1 MPTKHVIAQ
10 IEAYV
15 DQTLPQ
21 AERQRVEAHLAL
33 CPTCVAYLT
42 EARRLASEL
51 SPTLL
56 ATLGRPLP
64 PPALRYRVRDQLD
77 FSTGPRPRRVSLP
90 WAFSGRLLNAAGTV
104 TVIALLAFGAV
115 AVIQS
120 QLPGSN
126 LVLQS
131 NTLQANFGGDDAI
144 ATATLPASPTEIAPV
159 TPTPELRPAASA
171 GDSLPRPTPAP
182 GAARSKEQLTLAN
195 QEAASPGL
203 PLSDSAPIETSSYAE
218 PQGAITF
225 SFFNPAPHRQVY
237 EIHLIEADGSN
248 HRLFP
253 LEGVSE
259 PALRYSDDGLQ
270 IAFRAWSE
278 PTTPRSLLSSNLQ
291 GDTPVQIG
299 GFFEDAQPDWSPT
312 ENRLIFAS
320 QRESDRR
327 WRLYTSWG
335 NGLAEKEL
343 RREGKSPSF
352 GPDGYRFVFESCDNT
367 GNRCGLWLGN
377 LDDSEYG
384 SQPLLENPQAQ
395 APDWSPVGEQIVY
408 MANPDD
414 NWDLFLIN
422 SDGSGSPLRL
432 TDDPAIDGLP
442 VWSPDGEWLAFLSDR
457 GGNWGVWLLQVNSG
471 ELRQI
476 FSFDGGIF
484 TPPVREPYGERT
496 WWDEQLSWSQT
507 NESQ

>member
-1 MPTKHVIAQ
+1 MPTKHVIDQ

-21 AERQRVEAHLAL
+21 AERQLVEAHLAI
-33 CPTCVAYLT
+33 CPACTAYLA

-51 SPTLL
+51 GPTML

-64 PPALRYRVRDQLD
+64 PPALRYQVRDQLD
-77 FSTGPRPRRVSLP
+77 FSAAPRWISIP
-90 WAFSGRLLNAAGTV
+90 WTFSSRLLNTAGTLA
-104 TVIALLAFGAV
+104 VIALLALGAV
-115 AVIQS
+115 AVIQT

-126 LVLQS
+126 PVPQS
-131 NTLQANFGGDDAI
+131 NTLHANFGGDEVV
-144 ATATLPASPTEIAPV
+144 ATVTLLASTTEIALL
-159 TPTPELRPAASA
+159 TPTPGPKPSASA
-171 GDSLPRPTPAP
+171 GDRLPRLTPAADTATSIAVP
-182 GAARSKEQLTLAN
+182 ALTN
-195 QEAASPGL
+195 QEAVLPMLSPASSDPVEAPGF
-203 PLSDSAPIETSSYAE
+203 AE
-218 PQGAITF
+218 PQGTIAF
-225 SFFNPAPHRQVY
+225 SFFNPALHRQVY

-253 LEGVSE
+253 LDGVSE
-259 PALRYSDDGLQ
+259 PALRYLDDGLE

-278 PTTPRSLLSSNLQ
+278 PTTPRSLLTSNLQ

-335 NGLAEKEL
+335 NGLAQKEL

-352 GPDGYRFVFESCDNT
+352 APDGYHFVFEGCDDT

-384 SQPLLENPQAQ
+384 SELLLEKLEAR
-395 APDWSPVGEQIVY
+395 APDWSPVGTKIVY
-408 MANPDD
+408 MANLDD
-414 NWDLFLIN
+414 NWDLYLFD
-422 SDGSGSPLRL
+422 SQEASSPRRL
-432 TDDPAIDGLP
+432 TNDPAIDGLP

-457 GGNWGVWLLQVNSG
+457 SGNWGLWLLHVTSG

-484 TPPVREPYGERT
+484 TPPVREPYGERN
-496 WWDEQLSWSQT
+496 WWDEQLSWSQ
-507 NESQ
+507 

>member
-1 MPTKHVIAQ
+1 MPTKHVIDQ

-21 AERQRVEAHLAL
+21 AERQLCEAHLAV
-33 CPTCVAYLT
+33 CPVCTAYLI

-51 SPTLL
+51 GPTML

-64 PPALRYRVRDQLD
+64 PPALRYRLREQLD
-77 FSTGPRPRRVSLP
+77 FSAGRRQISLP
-90 WAFSGRLLNAAGTV
+90 WAISGRLLNTAGTV
-104 TVIALLAFGAV
+104 AVIALLAFGAV
-115 AVIQS
+115 AVIRG
-120 QLPGSN
+120 QLPGAN
-126 LVLQS
+126 LGPQS
-131 NTLQANFGGDDAI
+131 NTLHANFGGNDLI
-144 ATATLPASPTEIAPV
+144 ATATLPAAPTESSPT
-159 TPTPELRPAASA
+159 TPTPDLRVTASA
-171 GDSLPRPTPAP
+171 GDTLPRLTPAA
-182 GAARSKEQLTLAN
+182 GVAKSSEQLTPAN
-195 QEAASPGL
+195 QAAAL
-203 PLSDSAPIETSSYAE
+203 PESAPASVDLVETSGLAE
-218 PQGAITF
+218 PQGTIAF

-259 PALRYSDDGLQ
+259 PALRYSDDGRQL
-270 IAFRAWSE
+270 AFRAWSE
-278 PTTPRSLLSSNLQ
+278 PTTPRSLLSSNLE
-291 GDTPVQIG
+291 GDTPAQIG

-352 GPDGYRFVFESCDNT
+352 GPDGYRFVFEGCDNT
-367 GNRCGLWLGN
+367 GNQCGLWLGT

-384 SQPLLENPQAQ
+384 SLLLLENPQAQ

-408 MANPDD
+408 MANPDG

-422 SDGSGSPLRL
+422 SDGSGAPRRL
-432 TDDPAIDGLP
+432 TDEPAVDGLP

-457 GGNWGVWLLQVNSG
+457 GGNWGIWLLHLSSG

-484 TPPVREPYGERT
+484 TPPVREPYGDRT
-496 WWDEQLSWSQT
+496 WWDEQLSWSQ
-507 NESQ
+507 

>member
-1 MPTKHVIAQ
+1 MPTKHVIDQ

-21 AERQRVEAHLAL
+21 AERQLVEAHLAI
-33 CPTCVAYLT
+33 CPTCVAYLS

-51 SPTLL
+51 GPTML

-77 FSTGPRPRRVSLP
+77 FSAASRRLSIP

-104 TVIALLAFGAV
+104 AVIALLAFGAV

-120 QLPGSN
+120 QLPDSN
-126 LVLQS
+126 LATQS
-131 NTLQANFGGDDAI
+131 STLYANFSGDDVM
-144 ATATLPASPTEIAPV
+144 ATATLAAPPTEIAPV
-159 TPTPELRPAASA
+159 TPTAIPRVSSSSA
-171 GDSLPRPTPAP
+171 GDTLPPIVVPAT
-182 GAARSKEQLTLAN
+182 RKEQLPPAS
-195 QEAASPGL
+195 QEVASPGL
-203 PLSDSAPIETSSYAE
+203 VISDADPVAASGNVE
-218 PQGAITF
+218 PQGTIAF

-237 EIHLIEADGSN
+237 EIHLIDADGSN
-248 HRLFP
+248 QRLFP
-253 LEGVSE
+253 LDGVSE
-259 PALRYSDDGLQ
+259 PALRYSNDDLQ
-270 IAFRAWSE
+270 LAFRAWSE
-278 PTTPRSLLSSNLQ
+278 PTTPRSLLTSDLQ

-320 QRESDRR
+320 QRESDRY

-352 GPDGYRFVFESCDNT
+352 APDGYHFVFEGCDNS
-367 GNRCGLWLGN
+367 GNRCGLWVGT

-384 SQPLLENPQAQ
+384 SELLLENPQAQ
-395 APDWSPVGEQIVY
+395 APDWSPVGDQIVY
-408 MANPDD
+408 MANMDG
-414 NWDLFLIN
+414 NWDLYLFSSAGN
-422 SDGSGSPLRL
+422 SSPRRL

-457 GGNWGVWLLQVNSG
+457 GGNWGVWLLRLADN

-484 TPPVREPYGERT
+484 TPPVREPYGQRN
-496 WWDEQLSWSQT
+496 WWDEQLSWSR
-507 NESQ
+507 